1 MANARIYTLHFSKKN
16 RKDGC
21 CPWWLRQGE
30 TTSCTYSVPTYIHTF
45 STQVHVCMV
54 RAPPVYLLHNMDIHV
69 PTYLEMYL
77 HTQTLHTSYM
87 SRYIIQIVCST
98 SYNRYITGSL
108 LKSHVFNR
116 PCSVS
121 LPILRPSTTSTTFS
135 NGLKQQFSFGGTA
148 SYHARSDFLKGP
160 AHHMALMKQRGLA
173 VIRQSK
179 GFNSWHDSFR
189 RKANAGSLFGFRT

>member
-1 MANARIYTLHFSKKN
+1 MANARISTLHLSKKK

-30 TTSCTYSVPTYIHTF
+30 TTSCNYSVPTYVLYGHGARTS
-45 STQVHVCMV
+45 ST
-54 RAPPVYLLHNMDIHV
+54 PPVYLLLHSMDTHV

-87 SRYIIQIVCST
+87 SRYIILIVCST
-98 SYNRYITGSL
+98 SYNRYITGFL
-108 LKSHVFNR
+108 LKYHVFNR

-160 AHHMALMKQRGLA
+160 AHHMALMEQRGLA

>member
-1 MANARIYTLHFSKKN
+1 MQGFPLSTSP
-16 RKDGC
+16 RKRGRMDVAHDG
-21 CPWWLRQGE
+21 LDRGKQHH
-30 TTSCTYSVPTYIHTF
+30 VPTVSLHTF
-45 STQVHVCMV
+45 STQVCMSMV

-87 SRYIIQIVCST
+87 NRHIIRIVCST

-108 LKSHVFNR
+108 LKPHVFNR

-148 SYHARSDFLKGP
+148 SYHARSGFLK
-160 AHHMALMKQRGLA
+160 ALHTTWR
-173 VIRQSK
+173 
-179 GFNSWHDSFR
+179 
-189 RKANAGSLFGFRT
+189 